1 MKFLKANVRLIK
13 GFSRQFKEFPVITS
27 LAIASI
33 PLAWVYFLLTEA
45 VIFIRF
51 IAGEF
56 TDGLRNDDEL

>member
-13 GFSRQFKEFPVITS
+13 GFSAQFKEFPVITS

-45 VIFIRF
+45 ALFIHF
-51 IAGEF
+51 ISGEF
-56 TDGLRNDDEL
+56 ADRLRYDEL